1 MVQLDGGNTIIGTEF
16 IKLLAT
22 GTSNLATE
30 EYVETAIIN
39 GGGGGGE
46 GVNLSNYYNKSE
58 TDTLLNNKY
67 NKSETDTLLNNK
79 YNKSETDT
87 LLNNKYDKSETDT
100 LLNNKYSKSET
111 DTLLNN
117 KYDKTETDTL
127 LDAKLNINNPQ
138 DMAGTLRLGH
148 IAGTSKIILN
158 AVSSDKDFYVN
169 GDSQIQG
176 NHLVASLDSSGYIK
190 GSNIQ
195 SNTFNALNTN
205 DIFFQS
211 NNDTYLQYDVSEN
224 KIVASKLIQCGGNLK
239 TQEINTIAPLDMVIK
254 RNDVSM
260 IELQNNLTVLNTKTQ
275 CENNIVCDN
284 YESKNLSSIMNY
296 IMNES
301 TGEIKFYVGSPINPD
316 ATTNLVMTLQNNL
329 ITFHKPTSPEIGA
342 GGGVDDTNLVKL
354 TGEAEQTI
362 EGDLVLCSGSKF
374 GSFDLTVNGTT
385 YFSQSIELNLGLNIN
400 LGSNKGFI
408 RSINL
413 GGGNHANDYANF
425 SSGGFHRFYV
435 GGSAFI
441 QFLKLQVSSTQVY
454 FNVDAV
460 CNTELQTD
468 IINTK
473 NAGNTDLVFKR
484 NDIEYMKFEGTQQA
498 VEITQG
504 AKSNTYDSIGN
515 ADVSFRRNTIDFMY
529 LRNGNVEVN
538 SGITLLAESG
548 KFDTI
553 DSATAT
559 NVVFKRGGVNFF
571 TLDGTKN
578 IIDVSTGRALSSQ
591 FIYGDNFYN
600 RNNGADMVFQ
610 GSNTTDDGRVEFLRY
625 KKADEVVNF
634 SKDIHLNQGQKMYF
648 HKDPDDDVYIGGIV
662 ENGSNM
668 LEFVNRDSI
677 GQIRFKLW
685 DGSALATTLS
695 MSWNSITIQ
704 RNTTVSAGYSI
715 TGELVDTSDLTK
727 KYDIKSVECNMTD
740 IVKAIEPKTFKMKD
754 EKEIGI
760 TKNHL
765 GFIADEIESVIPKEF
780 ENIVIENDEGI
791 KQLNY
796 VKMNSILWGCVR
808 EQQKKIEWLE
818 SSMFEMMEEMK
829 ELKNRGKAKAKAK
842 SKSKDKGED

>member
-362 EGDLVLCSGSKF
+362 EGYLVLCSGSKF

-818 SSMFEMMEEMK
+818 SSMFELIEEMK
-829 ELKNRGKAKAKAK
+829 ELKGKKKPKAKAKPK
-842 SKSKDKGED
+842 SEDN

>member
-1 MVQLDGGNTIIGTEF
+1 MVSLDGTIRYVGTDFVKILNTGS
-16 IKLLAT
+16 
-22 GTSNLATE
+22 SNLATE
-30 EYVETAIIN
+30 EFVNTAIIN
-39 GGGGGGE
+39 GGGGGS
-46 GVNLSNYYNKSE
+46 VNLSNYYDKTETDTLLNNKYNKSETDTLLNNKYDKSE

-87 LLNNKYDKSETDT
+87 LLNNKYDK
-100 LLNNKYSKSET
+100 
-111 DTLLNN
+111 
-117 KYDKTETDTL
+117 TEVDTL

-138 DMAGTLRLGH
+138 DMAGTLRIGH

-158 AVSSDKDFYVN
+158 TVSSDKDFYVN

-205 DIFFQS
+205 DILFQS
-211 NNDTYLQYDVSEN
+211 NNDTYLQYDVSES

-239 TQEINTIAPLDMVIK
+239 TQEIDTIAPLDMVIK
-254 RNDVSM
+254 RDNVSM
-260 IELQNNLTVLNTKTQ
+260 IELQDNLTVLNTKTQ
-275 CENNIVCDN
+275 CQNNIVCDN
-284 YESKNLSSIMNY
+284 YESKNLSTVINH

-316 ATTNLVMTLQNNL
+316 TTTNLVMTLQNNL

-342 GGGVDDTNLVKL
+342 GGGVDDTNLVKY
-354 TGEAEQTI
+354 TGETLQTI
-362 EGDLVLCSGSKF
+362 EGDLVIGGGSQF
-374 GSFDLTVNGTT
+374 GSYDLTVNGTT
-385 YFSQSIELNLGLNIN
+385 YFSQSIELNLGVNIN
-400 LGSNKGFI
+400 LGNNKGYI
-408 RSINL
+408 RSLNL
-413 GGGNHANDYANF
+413 GGGNHAYDYCNF
-425 SSGGFHRFYV
+425 SSGGYHRFYV
-435 GGSAFI
+435 GGSPFP
-441 QFLKLQVSSTQVY
+441 QFLRFQLSSTQAY
-454 FNVDAV
+454 FNVNAV
-460 CNTELQTD
+460 CSAELQTNT
-468 IINTK
+468 INTK
-473 NAGNTDLVFKR
+473 DAGDSDLIFKR
-484 NDIEYMKFEGTQQA
+484 NNIQYMKFEGTQQA

-529 LRNGNVEVN
+529 LRNGQVEVN
-538 SGITLLAESG
+538 SGITLYAESG

-559 NVVFKRGGVNFF
+559 DVVFKRGGVNFF
-571 TLDGTKN
+571 TLNGSQN

-591 FIYGDNFYN
+591 YIYGDFFYN
-600 RNNGADMVFQ
+600 RNYGADMIFQ
-610 GSNTTDDGRVEFLRY
+610 GCNTTNDGRVEFMRY
-625 KKADEVVNF
+625 KRADEVVNF
-634 SKDIHLNQGQKMYF
+634 SKDIHLNQSQKMYF
-648 HKDPDDDVYIGGIV
+648 HKATDDDVYIGGIV

-685 DGSALATTLS
+685 DGLALATTLS
-695 MSWNSITIQ
+695 MSWNNINIQ

-715 TGELVDTSDLTK
+715 TGELVDTADFTK
-727 KYDIKSVECNMTD
+727 KYDIKSVEHNMTD

-765 GFIADEIESVIPKEF
+765 GFVADEIESVIPPEW
-780 ENIVIENDEGI
+780 ENIVLENDEGI

-808 EQQKKIEWLE
+808 EQQQKIEWLE

-829 ELKNRGKAKAKAK
+829 ELKGKKKPTAKAKAK
-842 SKSKDKGED
+842 SKEN